1 MILKRT
7 SLNWWSIMFMT
18 KNGKCTKKNKY
29 ASSKQWKRFFNLH
42 QHTNSCHLYLTL
54 NKPIYVGF
62 TVLELSKWFMY
73 DFHYNFFKKHFD
85 VELLFTD
92 TGSLTYQ
99 IKSIDVY
106 EEFFKH
112 KHLFDLVTIQ
122 KIQSFLIRLIKKL
135 LVKWKTK
142 KKEK

>member
-1 MILKRT
+1 
-7 SLNWWSIMFMT
+7 
-18 KNGKCTKKNKY
+18 
-29 ASSKQWKRFFNLH
+29 
-42 QHTNSCHLYLTL
+42 
-54 NKPIYVGF
+54 
-62 TVLELSKWFMY
+62 MY

-99 IKSIDVY
+99 IKSIDAY

-135 LVKWKTK
+135 LVK
-142 KKEK
+142 